1 MTPRDLLMPNASRA
15 SVPAWARIV
24 NDYRKTARHC
34 AGHGGSEMQASMDA
48 PDFGRRALLR
58 GAIILLGSSVAG
70 LPGALLAKPA
80 RKAKRF
86 FAAAQYALLDEVTEI
101 MLPRTDTPGARDA
114 GVAASI
120 DAMMTT
126 WASTERR
133 QQFRVLLDDIDRS
146 AVSALGK
153 PLLRL
158 MPAQRV
164 EAVTVYDKAHARDS
178 VYRDFKH
185 LVLTAYFLSEAGATK
200 ELRYEHTPGRWEPL
214 VRVTPETRAWAV

>member
-1 MTPRDLLMPNASRA
+1 
-15 SVPAWARIV
+15 
-24 NDYRKTARHC
+24 
-34 AGHGGSEMQASMDA
+34 MQASMDA

-58 GAIILLGSSVAG
+58 GAIILLGSSAAG

-126 WASTERR
+126 WASAERR
-133 QQFRVLLDDIDRS
+133 QQFRALLEDIDRS
-146 AVSALGK
+146 AVSVAGK
-153 PLLRL
+153 PLLQL
-158 MPAQRV
+158 AAAQRV
-164 EAVTVYDKAHARDS
+164 DVVTAYDKAHAARDP
-178 VYRDFKH
+178 VYRDFKQ
-185 LVLTAYFLSEAGATK
+185 LVLTAYFLSEAGATQ

>member
-1 MTPRDLLMPNASRA
+1 MIRRDRLMPNASRA
-15 SVPAWARIV
+15 SAPARARIV
-24 NDYRKTARHC
+24 NDYSIAARHR
-34 AGHGGSEMQASMDA
+34 AATEENMQASMDA

-58 GAIILLGSSVAG
+58 SAIILLGGSAAG
-70 LPGALLAKPA
+70 LPGALLAKPT

-86 FAAAQYALLDEVTEI
+86 FSAPQYALLDEVTEI
-101 MLPRTDTPGARDA
+101 ILPRTDTPGARDA

-133 QQFRVLLDDIDRS
+133 QQFRALLDDIDRS
-146 AVSALGK
+146 AVTALSK

-158 MPAQRV
+158 SHGQRV
-164 EAVTVYDKAHARDS
+164 EAVTAYDKAHAARDP
-178 VYRDFKH
+178 VYRAFKH

-214 VRVTPETRAWAV
+214 LRVTPETRAWAV